1 LESINPQWEDEE
13 IFQETRKI
21 VIAQYTHIIY
31 SEWLPITIGKSLMN
45 IYDLNPL
52 KNGYFKKY
60 DKFLYPNIANEFSTA
75 AFRFG
80 HNLIRSH
87 FSQVND
93 NNTIVRNMSI
103 IDTIFNPIL
112 TLDNDGLDSFA
123 RGCKD

>member
-1 LESINPQWEDEE
+1 MESINPQWEDEE